1 MMINY
6 STAKHIIKM
15 YRKNNHPFT
24 KIMMRPDHMPVRAPV
39 WNEVDPVENQSKYN
53 MRSIR
58 QLPEP
63 KNIYALPDPNQATI

>member
-1 MMINY
+1 
-6 STAKHIIKM
+6 M

-39 WNEVDPVENQSKYN
+39 WNDQTQANSQPEFNLRP
-53 MRSIR
+53 IR

-63 KNIYALPDPNQATI
+63 KNIYALPESSQPSIEQLH